1 MSTIK
6 SSTSTS
12 STGRPYDGAS
22 SSDRSGAVN
31 GEPTTRTAADERS
44 KAVNGE
50 ATTRTLTPIDP
61 SAYADKFSSDP
72 ELDYAIEIRT
82 RAAKEL
88 SAEDWSKEVVE
99 SPSKRAEVAKH
110 KEAALDVVEAA
121 AATLDPARREQIAE
135 LSKELEGLYDDL
147 DGYYLSTAGAAA
159 DAERASEIE
168 DQIEALVVGGKQDAN

>member
-1 MSTIK
+1 MLSGSRQMSTIK

-22 SSDRSGAVN
+22 LGDRGGVVN
-31 GEPTTRTAADERS
+31 GEPTTRTLA
-44 KAVNGE
+44 
-50 ATTRTLTPIDP
+50 PIDP

-135 LSKELEGLYDDL
+135 LSKELAGLYDDL
-147 DGYYLSTAGAAA
+147 DGYYRTTAGAVA

-168 DQIEALVVGGKQDAN
+168 DQIEALVLGGKQDAN